1 MKTNFQK
8 LAGLRPNMGGLNLDT
23 FCYYIYI
30 YIYIHTHIYIYIY
43 IYISSVI
50 YYGI

>member
-23 FCYYIYI
+23 FCYYII
-30 YIYIHTHIYIYIY
+30 YMHMYMCMCICICM
-43 IYISSVI
+43 
-50 YYGI
+50 

>member
-23 FCYYIYI
+23 FCDYII
-30 YIYIHTHIYIYIY
+30 YMHMYMCMCICICM
-43 IYISSVI
+43 
-50 YYGI
+50 